1 MTFNVQANNFK
12 HSNDGHCEGKLHMYV
27 KFAFYLPILLM
38 IPMTNIDVMAAP
50 YQQSLGK
57 QSANNVSTTL
67 FQLTLLQL
75 FQLTLLQLFQL
86 NLLQLF
92 QLSLLQLCQQQVLK
106 VVMVITWN

>member
-1 MTFNVQANNFK
+1 MTFNVQANTFK
-12 HSNDGHCEGKLHMYV
+12 HSNDGYCEGKLHMYV

-50 YQQSLGK
+50 YHLSLGK
-57 QSANNVSTTL
+57 QSANNVSTT
-67 FQLTLLQL
+67 
-75 FQLTLLQLFQL
+75 LFQL